1 MRLGNQKR
9 ISAEMLGVGKSKVW
23 FDTEHMT
30 EIKEAITKGDVRTLI
45 RKRIIQRRPELGHS
59 RVRARKRLT
68 QRRKGRQ
75 KCQGTSKYLKEYGW
89 KGYGRNTPAGYLV
102 GYLFGM
108 KAQGKKIQ
116 DAILDQGLYLTR
128 QGTIAF
134 SVLKGLID
142 SGMKI
147 PHDAKIFPH
156 EDRILGK
163 HISEEI
169 SKQFSAVKANIQ
181 KVK

>member
-1 MRLGNQKR
+1 MKTKR
-9 ISAEMLGVGKSKVW
+9 FIPFKRKVQGK
-23 FDTEHMT
+23 TNY
-30 EIKEAITKGDVRTLI
+30 
-45 RKRIIQRRPELGHS
+45 
-59 RVRARKRLT
+59 RKRLSLLKSHRLRVVV
-68 QRRKGRQ
+68 RRSLRNITVQAVEYHPEGDKTLFSV
-75 KCQGTSKYLKEYGW
+75 TSKELKEFGW

-108 KAQGKKIQ
+108 KAQQKKIH

-128 QGTIAF
+128 QGTITF

-156 EDRILGK
+156 QERVEGK
-163 HISEEI
+163 HISEDVA
-169 SKQFSAVKANIQ
+169 KQFAATKANIQ

>member
-1 MRLGNQKR
+1 MKR
-9 ISAEMLGVGKSKVW
+9 RKFLPFKRKLQGKTNYK
-23 FDTEHMT
+23 
-30 EIKEAITKGDVRTLI
+30 
-45 RKRIIQRRPELGHS
+45 
-59 RVRARKRLT
+59 KRLELLKS
-68 QRRKGRQ
+68 QKIRVVVRKSLKNITVQAVEYHPEGD
-75 KCQGTSKYLKEYGW
+75 KTLFTVTSNELKKYGW
-89 KGYGRNTPAGYLV
+89 KGYGKNTPAGYLI
-102 GYLFGM
+102 GYLFGI
-108 KAQGKKIQ
+108 KAQQKNITE
-116 DAILDQGLYLTR
+116 AILDQGLYLTR
-128 QGTIAF
+128 QGTVSF

>member
-1 MRLGNQKR
+1 MKTKKFLPFRRKL
-9 ISAEMLGVGKSKVW
+9 EGK
-23 FDTEHMT
+23 TNY
-30 EIKEAITKGDVRTLI
+30 
-45 RKRIIQRRPELGHS
+45 
-59 RVRARKRLT
+59 RKRLDLLKSGRVRVVV
-68 QRRKGRQ
+68 RRSLKNITVQAVEYHPSGD
-75 KCQGTSKYLKEYGW
+75 KTLLSVSSKHLKEYGW

-108 KAQGKKIQ
+108 KAQQKKIPE
-116 DAILDQGLYLTR
+116 AILDQGLYLTR
-128 QGTIAF
+128 PGTIPF

-147 PHDAKIFPH
+147 PHDAKIFPLQ
-156 EDRILGK
+156 ERVEGK

-169 SKQFSAVKANIQ
+169 AKQFAASKANIQ